1 MLLVRLLIFLS
12 FLLISCGGGSDS
24 APIRDKSSDFSEN
37 SVQDSAV
44 QDSAVQDSVVQDST
58 SINKSI
64 STSGEQNNIA
74 NVFGACVFG
83 ACKFE

>member
-37 SVQDSAV
+37 SEQDSA
-44 QDSAVQDSVVQDST
+44 VQDST

-64 STSGEQNNIA
+64 STSGEQDNIA
-74 NVFGACVFG
+74 NVFGAGVFG

>member
-1 MLLVRLLIFLS
+1 MLWVRLLIFLS
-12 FLLISCGGGSDS
+12 FFLISCGGGSDS

-44 QDSAVQDSVVQDST
+44 QDST

-64 STSGEQNNIA
+64 STSGEQDNIA

>member
-44 QDSAVQDSVVQDST
+44 QDSAVQDST

-64 STSGEQNNIA
+64 STSGEQDNIA